1 VIALT
6 KTKRR
11 TKDQKDTLIE
21 EIRETTDKF
30 SRCYLLDMDNERNE
44 FLQEVRKKMRP
55 GVMFAAKNKQ
65 MQVALGMSPEEEAQ
79 DGIHQIAERITG
91 RCVLLFT
98 EKAPAALQGFLAEFR
113 PSSFARNGAI
123 ATQTVVLPRG
133 VDTLAKMP
141 HSIEEH
147 LRKCGLPTQL
157 LDGKIHLLGD
167 YTVCKEGDRL
177 SSDAAQILKLLE
189 IKMAQFSLTVVAH
202 WTKGGKFVDCEE
214 LED

>member
-6 KTKRR
+6 KTKKR

-65 MQVALGMSPEEEAQ
+65 MQVALGMTPEEEAQ
-79 DGIHQIAERITG
+79 DGIHQVAERITG

-98 EKAPAALQGFLAEFR
+98 EKAPAEVQSFLAGFR
-113 PSSFARNGAI
+113 PSSFARNGAL
-123 ATQTVVLPRG
+123 ASQTVVLPRG
-133 VDTLAKMP
+133 VDALAKMP

-167 YTVCKEGDRL
+167 YTVCKEGGRL